1 MFLIPS
7 SMVKTAPHFGH
18 FTLVSLLAIP
28 VQPTEKAAKNATAR
42 TKLTNFF
49 TPLHLLSFYRSISE
63 FSRKFKAVLPPEAL
77 WWRGEEF
84 KAKLTN
90 IGFLVKKKIHPKIQA
105 EKEVPFCKRILT
117 KIPGNAREKS
127 LLSRVSCGIK
137 KEMKFPGGK

>member
-18 FTLVSLLAIP
+18 FTLLSLPTVP
-28 VQPTEKAAKNATAR
+28 VQPTEKVAKNATAR

-49 TPLHLLSFYRSISE
+49 TPPHLLSFYRSISE

-90 IGFLVKKKIHPKIQA
+90 IGFLVKKKIHLKIQA
-105 EKEVPFCKRILT
+105 EKEVLLGKGILT
-117 KIPGNAREKS
+117 KVSRNAREKS
-127 LLSRVSCGIK
+127 LSSGVSCGIK
-137 KEMKFPGGK
+137 KQ

>member
-7 SMVKTAPHFGH
+7 SMLKTAPHFGH
-18 FTLVSLLAIP
+18 FTLVSLLTIP
-28 VQPTEKAAKNATAR
+28 VQPTEKVAKNATAR

-63 FSRKFKAVLPPEAL
+63 FPRKFKAVLPPEAL

-90 IGFLVKKKIHPKIQA
+90 IDFLVKKKIHPKIQA
-105 EKEVPFCKRILT
+105 EKEFPSARRYLRRSQEMPERNPCR
-117 KIPGNAREKS
+117 PG
-127 LLSRVSCGIK
+127 
-137 KEMKFPGGK
+137 FPVV